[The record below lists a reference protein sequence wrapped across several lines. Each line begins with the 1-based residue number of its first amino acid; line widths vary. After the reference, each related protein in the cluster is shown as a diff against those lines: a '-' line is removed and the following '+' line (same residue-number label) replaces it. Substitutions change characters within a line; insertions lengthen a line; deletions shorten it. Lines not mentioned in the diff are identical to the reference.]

1 MNQRKGTP
9 HTVGT
14 LIGHRR
20 GSHTGQAELI
30 RGGSAERTRAE
41 DIELPEAS
49 EHENKPFGE
58 ALHERVPV
66 LVLQSEGAQ
75 EKREDNANDEAGDNT
90 GQTHDEDGDD
100 NGDKQQ
106 SSGKAGESTNTGTL
120 GEPPVTVCGFNI
132 LSINVR
138 HSILPP
144 ASSARAAAT

>member
-66 LVLQSEGAQ
+66 LVLQREGAQ

-100 NGDKQQ
+100 DGDEQQ
-106 SSGKAGESTNTGTL
+106 GRRQTGEPANTGALRNT
-120 GEPPVTVCGFNI
+120 PVTVRGFNI
-132 LSINVR
+132 LSIDM
-138 HSILPP
+138 HY
-144 ASSARAAAT
+144 

>member
-9 HTVGT
+9 HAVGT

-66 LVLQSEGAQ
+66 LVFQSEGAQ
-75 EKREDNANDEAGDNT
+75 EKREDNANDEAGDNA

-100 NGDKQQ
+100 DGDKQQ
-106 SSGKAGESTNTGTL
+106 SSGKAGESTNTGALRNT
-120 GEPPVTVCGFNI
+120 PVTVRGLCVI
-132 LSINVR
+132 SIDM
-138 HSILPP
+138 HY
-144 ASSARAAAT
+144 